1 MGKLAKVLIMLAR
14 LIFLA
19 ELGFGIAIASA
30 KGLQYLHLH
39 IGLGFA
45 MSALLLLLAILAA
58 TRKLVIPTLLGCT
71 FAILLPWTGIEQL
84 PIRLGTGF
92 RAIQGVHTAIA
103 VLSIGAAEIIYAR
116 FRRTVSKP

>member
-1 MGKLAKVLIMLAR
+1 MLAR
-14 LIFLA
+14 VVFLV

-58 TRKLVIPTLLGCT
+58 TKKLVVPVLLGCT
-71 FAILLPWTGIEQL
+71 FAIVLPWTGIEQL
-84 PIRLGTGF
+84 PIKLGASF

-103 VLSIGAAEIIYAR
+103 VLSIGVAEIIYAKLKR
-116 FRRTVSKP
+116 VA